1 MDKFQEKKL
10 VNFLKVSELLEVHK
24 NELFKDKNILR
35 VINVFIARLDS
46 LQQELILAA
55 RSSNEITTELLIAR
69 SLVIKLSE
77 KISSALKSFAKEND
91 FDLLKRNLYVDFNS
105 LSDNELLEYS
115 KEVMDEAL
123 SIEEALT
130 KSHLKNSELSSY
142 RNLLDNLAQ
151 IVRIPTMM
159 FGFRAK
165 TSESFDE
172 NIAEN
177 EKLLTELEAMLEN
190 PGVQNFR
197 QDYLGTGNFQYA
209 Y

>member
-55 RSSNEITTELLIAR
+55 ISSNEITTELLIAR

-77 KISSALKSFAKEND
+77 KISSALKNFAKEND

-165 TSESFDE
+165 TSEAFDE
-172 NIAEN
+172 NIIEN

-190 PGVQNFR
+190 PAVQNFR

>member
-10 VNFLKVSELLEVHK
+10 VNFIKVSELLEVHK

-77 KISSALKSFAKEND
+77 KISSALKSFAKENN
-91 FDLLKRNLYVDFNS
+91 FDLLKRNLYVDFKS

-115 KEVMDEAL
+115 KEILDEAL
-123 SIEEALT
+123 GIEEVLS
-130 KSHLKNSELSSY
+130 KSHLKNSELTSY
-142 RNLLDNLAQ
+142 RNLLDNLSQ

-165 TSESFDE
+165 TSDAFDE

-177 EKLLTELEAMLEN
+177 EKALMELEGMLEN
-190 PGVQNFR
+190 PAIQNFK
-197 QDYLGTGNFQYA
+197 QDYLGIGSSQYI

>member
-46 LQQELILAA
+46 LQQELIQAA
-55 RSSNEITTELLIAR
+55 QSSNEITTELCIAR

-91 FDLLKRNLYVDFNS
+91 FDLLKRNLYVDFA
-105 LSDNELLEYS
+105 LLQDNELLEYS
-115 KEVMDEAL
+115 REALDEAL

-130 KSHLKNSELSSY
+130 KSHLKNSELVSY
-142 RNLLDNLAQ
+142 RNLLDNLTQ

-165 TSESFDE
+165 TSEAFDE
-172 NIAEN
+172 NIVEN
-177 EKLLTELEAMLEN
+177 EKLLTELEGMLEN
-190 PGVQNFR
+190 PGIQNFR
-197 QDYLGTGNFQYA
+197 QDFLGSQNFQYA

>member
-10 VNFLKVSELLEVHK
+10 VNFIKVSELLEVHK

-77 KISSALKSFAKEND
+77 KISSALKIFAKENN
-91 FDLLKRNLYVDFNS
+91 FDLLKRNLYVDFKS

-115 KEVMDEAL
+115 KEILDEAL
-123 SIEEALT
+123 GIEEVLS
-130 KSHLKNSELSSY
+130 KSHLKNSELTSY
-142 RNLLDNLAQ
+142 RNLLDNLSQ

-165 TSESFDE
+165 TSDAFDE

-177 EKLLTELEAMLEN
+177 EKALMELEGMLEN
-190 PGVQNFR
+190 PAIQNFK
-197 QDYLGTGNFQYA
+197 QDYLGIGSSQYI